1 MESTGPTLLSN
12 MLIRIQQ
19 IGSVF
24 IIPPAGT
31 GVGRR
36 PMTALLPVS
45 LDLRRLPVAVAG
57 HGEKALTRLAMIIE
71 AGAIHPRVYAPDAPA
86 DFITRAEALGGVVVG
101 RLPSDAELDDL
112 RVLFVADLDVETA
125 RPLHDRAEA
134 YKVLVNVED
143 VVPLCAL
150 QVPSVLRR
158 GDLAI
163 AISTAGA
170 SPSLAIAMK
179 RELARLIGP
188 EWAERTAA
196 IRRLR
201 MALRGAGTPPAAV
214 KSATDEMIRREGWLP
229 LGGGAPRSYKTDND
243 TAATTPTDHPR
254 RVKA

>member
-1 MESTGPTLLSN
+1 
-12 MLIRIQQ
+12 
-19 IGSVF
+19 
-24 IIPPAGT
+24 
-31 GVGRR
+31 
-36 PMTALLPVS
+36 MTALLPVS

-86 DFITRAEALGGVVVG
+86 DFITRAEALGGVVVD

-112 RVLFVADLDVETA
+112 RVLFVADLDVDTA

-229 LGGGAPRSYKTDND
+229 LGSAAPRSDETDAD